1 MKGLIKFII
10 GLVVFAVFSCLVLLI
25 VGIVLVNMTPNKLK
39 IGDKT
44 IINGKSCNDLGIG
57 DVKIKTM
64 IDDFNEIKSEKNVIV
79 KPFNKEDAEAELTPI
94 FTNFDLITDGE
105 LDFQKLYSTGLDA
118 SSGYYYEYS
127 DTSIAYIINNS
138 LSYMTGDAQTL
149 TNFKFEVAEMSF
161 FGNKKRIRIVYKVDI
176 SEFKQNLE
184 KAIPSFVSR
193 FIGMPKVVYLVSY
206 YNVDVTSEGRL
217 DLEYDGIF
225 INDVDTPFAN
235 AILRSISTEN
245 NSIEEY
251 GQSLGEAISEAV
263 SYMGKIGTCT
273 SSSGVITD
281 PSSIVYGI
289 GGFKEGKIGMICGI

>member
-64 IDDFNEIKSEKNVIV
+64 IDDFNEIKSEKNVVV

-118 SSGYYYEYS
+118 STGYYYEYS